1 VEIRETIPPI
11 QLSICGEVSFPSFG
25 EKRNRKFGH
34 SGQELIFFHHLK
46 ELLYETDRWPKLF

>member
-25 EKRNRKFGH
+25 EKETGNSVIPVKN
-34 SGQELIFFHHLK
+34 LFFS
-46 ELLYETDRWPKLF
+46 TT